1 MKVKKKLDINPK
13 RGKYFISL
21 AKLIIPENNL
31 GKTTI
36 PEYPTWVHV
45 HTHSLGNHILLAMAQ
60 KSIISTLVEKN
71 PSTQKYTIKKPQTD
85 HNCQEKE
92 TNKPLELQV

>member
-21 AKLIIPENNL
+21 AKLIIPEHNL

-36 PEYPTWVHV
+36 SEYPTWVHV
-45 HTHSLGNHILLAMAQ
+45 HTVWEITSCWQWH
-60 KSIISTLVEKN
+60 KS
-71 PSTQKYTIKKPQTD
+71 Q
-85 HNCQEKE
+85 
-92 TNKPLELQV
+92 